1 MKISIIIFLFAL
13 PFKMFAQDELYNK
26 IKNDKD
32 FITYKQTEY
41 LIKEGMLAK
50 RYIIPKNFME
60 LAIQNGKQVDE
71 ATLIKSLEKEGMS
84 NAKEYIELVAK
95 QNMYMIKTLQK
106 YPELNSMLPSE
117 KNKLLMRLLSIQQ
130 W

>member
-1 MKISIIIFLFAL
+1 MFLII
-13 PFKMFAQDELYNK
+13 PFKIFSQDSLYFK

-32 FITYKQTEY
+32 FLVYKQTEY
-41 LIKEGMLAK
+41 IIKEGLIAK
-50 RYIIPKNFME
+50 RFIIPKNFRE

-71 ATLIKSLEKEGMS
+71 VTLIKLLEKEGMN
-84 NAKEYIELVAK
+84 NAKEYIELIKK

-117 KNKLLMRLLSIQQ
+117 KNKLLMRLLSSN
-130 W
+130 

>member
-1 MKISIIIFLFAL
+1 MKVVIYLMFLII
-13 PFKMFAQDELYNK
+13 PFKIFSQDSLYFK

-32 FITYKQTEY
+32 FLVYKQTEY
-41 LIKEGMLAK
+41 IIKEGLIAK
-50 RYIIPKNFME
+50 RFIIPKNFRE

-71 ATLIKSLEKEGMS
+71 VTLIKLLEKEGMN
-84 NAKEYIELVAK
+84 NAKEYIELIKK

-117 KNKLLMRLLSIQQ
+117 KNKLLMRLLSSN
-130 W
+130 